1 MYLYIETLKQRLDAI
16 NQLRVD
22 RALAA
27 MGPAFQQVYSL
38 LPTLLHYHHPLMP
51 GYLDGNVP
59 RGICLYTPD
68 ETQRHY
74 LEELELHRGM
84 QTQEPPKGELP
95 ITGVYSMGS
104 TSSVGQSCSSDLD
117 IWVCHQ
123 AWLDSEERQ
132 LLQRKCSLLES
143 WAASL
148 GVEVS
153 FFLIDENRFRH
164 NESGSLGGEDCGS
177 TQHILLLDEFY
188 RTAVRLAG
196 KRILWNMVPC
206 DEEEH
211 YDDYVMGLYAQ
222 GVLTPNEWLDL
233 GGLSSL
239 SAEEYFGASLWQLY
253 KSIDSPYKAVL
264 KTLLLEAYSWEYPN
278 NRLLAKDIKQRL
290 HDGEIVSFGLDPY
303 CMMLER
309 VTTYLQAIE
318 DETRLDLVR
327 RCFYLKVCEKL
338 SRERACVG
346 WRREVVSQ
354 LVNAWG
360 WDEKRLMMLDNRANW
375 KIDEVRKAHNELLDA
390 MMQSYRNLIRFA
402 RRNNLSVS
410 ASPQDIG
417 VLTRK
422 LYAAFEALP
431 GKVTL
436 VNPQISPD
444 LSEPNLTFI
453 HVPPGRANR
462 TGWYLY
468 NRAPDMESIIS
479 HQPLEYNRYLNKLVA
494 WAWFNG
500 LLTSRT
506 RLFIKGNG
514 IVDLAKLQEMVA
526 DVSHHFP
533 LRLPAPTPK
542 ALYSP
547 CEIRHL
553 AIIVNLEYDPTA
565 AFRNQVVHFD
575 FRKLDVFSF
584 GEEQKCLIGS
594 VDLLYRNSWNE
605 VRTLHFNGEQAMIEA
620 LKTILGKM
628 HQDAAPPDSVEVFCY
643 SQHLRGLIR
652 TRVQQMISEC
662 IELRL
667 SSTRQ
672 DTGRFKALRVSG
684 QTWGLFFERLNVS
697 VQKLENAIEFYGAI
711 SHNKLHGLSVQVETN
726 HVKLPAVVDGFAS
739 EGIIQFFFED
749 ADNNDSGFNIYILDE
764 SNRAEVYHH
773 CEGSKEEL
781 VRDVSRFYS
790 SSHDRFTY
798 GSSFINFNLPQ
809 FYQIV
814 EVDGRTQVIPF
825 RTQAIAAAIPTSGT
839 LPPRR
844 CCSSA
849 TRRFGRIRRD
859 APLSGN
865 TSLTELHRLTGLLA
879 RRLLQQIPEGF
890 AAAIADPLV
899 AFEIEVIAAL
909 FGGQPHLVQR
919 LLTVNNDFAAVF
931 KADGQHAAVDFAVDV
946 AIAVPVVQTFFD
958 GHPQAIGQ
966 AMEFTVVH
974 NLILL
979 F

>member
-27 MGPAFQQVYSL
+27 MKPAFQRVYNL
-38 LPTLLHYHHPLMP
+38 LPTLLHHHHPLMP
-51 GYLDGNVP
+51 GYLNGNVP
-59 RGICLYTPD
+59 HGICLYTPD
-68 ETQRHY
+68 ETQQDY
-74 LEELELHRGM
+74 LNDLEDKWGSPFEKM
-84 QTQEPPKGELP
+84 ATGELP
-95 ITGVYSMGS
+95 ITGLYSMGS
-104 TSSVGQSCSSDLD
+104 TSSIGQSCTSDLD

-123 AWLDSEERQ
+123 SWLDNEERNR
-132 LLQRKCSLLES
+132 LQQKCSLLEK
-143 WAASL
+143 WAASM

-196 KRILWNMVPC
+196 KRILWNMVPG
-206 DEEEH
+206 EEEAH
-211 YDDYVMGLYAQ
+211 YDEYVLSLYAQ

-233 GGLSSL
+233 GGLSTL

-278 NRLLAKDIKQRL
+278 TQLLAMGIKHRL
-290 HDGEIVSFGLDPY
+290 HQGEIVCFGLDAY

-309 VTTYLQAIE
+309 VTHYLTEIN
-318 DETRLDLVR
+318 DTTRLDLVR

-338 SRERACVG
+338 SLSNNASIG
-346 WRREVVSQ
+346 WRREILSQ
-354 LVNAWG
+354 LVSEWG
-360 WDEKRLMMLDNRANW
+360 WSEERLEILDNRANW
-375 KIDEVRKAHNELLDA
+375 KIERVREAHNELLDA

-444 LSEPNLTFI
+444 LSENDLTFI
-453 HVPPGRANR
+453 HVPIGRANR

-468 NRAPDMESIIS
+468 NQAPEMSSIVS

-494 WAWFNG
+494 WAYFNG

-506 RLFIKGNG
+506 RLHIKSGNLC
-514 IVDLAKLQEMVA
+514 DTAKLQELVT

-533 LRLPAPTPK
+533 LRLAAPTPK

-553 AIIVNLEYDPTA
+553 AIIVNLENDPTA

-584 GEEQKCLIGS
+584 GQQQQCLVGS
-594 VDLLYRNSWNE
+594 IDLLYRNSWNE
-605 VRTLHFNGEQAMIEA
+605 VRTLHFSGEQSVLEA

-628 HQDAAPPDSVEVFCY
+628 HQDAAPPESVEVFCY

-652 TRVQQMISEC
+652 TRIQQLVSEC

-667 SSTRQ
+667 SSTRLEP
-672 DTGRFKALRVSG
+672 GRFKAVRVAG
-684 QTWGLFFERLNVS
+684 QTWGLFFERLSVS
-697 VQKLENAIEFYGAI
+697 VQKLENAVEFYGAI
-711 SHNKLHGLSVQVETN
+711 SNNKLHGLSIKVETDQV
-726 HVKLPAVVDGFAS
+726 HLPPVVDGFAS

-749 ADNNDSGFNIYILDE
+749 TKDEKGFNIYILDE
-764 SNRAEVYHH
+764 SNRVEVYHH

-814 EVDGRTQVIPF
+814 QIDGRTQVIPF
-825 RTQAIAAAIPTSGT
+825 RSNA
-839 LPPRR
+839 L
-844 CCSSA
+844 SSLCVSVSD
-849 TRRFGRIRRD
+849 GSVSQ
-859 APLSGN
+859 PLKQQFQ
-865 TSLTELHRLTGLLA
+865 LH
-879 RRLLQQIPEGF
+879 
-890 AAAIADPLV
+890 
-899 AFEIEVIAAL
+899 
-909 FGGQPHLVQR
+909 
-919 LLTVNNDFAAVF
+919 
-931 KADGQHAAVDFAVDV
+931 
-946 AIAVPVVQTFFD
+946 
-958 GHPQAIGQ
+958 
-966 AMEFTVVH
+966 
-974 NLILL
+974 
-979 F
+979 

>member
-22 RALAA
+22 RALTA
-27 MGPAFQQVYSL
+27 MEPAFKQVYSL

-51 GYLDGNVP
+51 GYLEGSVP
-59 RGICLYTPD
+59 HGICLYTPD

-74 LEELELHRGM
+74 LDKLALHQDVLM
-84 QTQEPPKGELP
+84 PEPLKGELP
-95 ITGVYSMGS
+95 ITGIYSMGS
-104 TSSVGQSCSSDLD
+104 TSSVGQSQFSDLD

-123 AWLDSEERQ
+123 AWLDTEERQ
-132 LLQRKCSLLES
+132 QLQRKCSLLES

-164 NESGSLGGEDCGS
+164 NESGCLGGEDCGS

-206 DEEEH
+206 EEEDH
-211 YDDYVMGLYAQ
+211 YDDYVMRLYAQ

-278 NRLLAKDIKQRL
+278 NRLLAKEIKQHL
-290 HDGEIVSFGLDPY
+290 HNGEIVAFGLDPY

-309 VTTYLQAIE
+309 VTTYLQAIA
-318 DETRLDLVR
+318 DDTRLDLAR
-327 RCFYLKVCEKL
+327 RCFYLKAREKVSGQHTDDSWRCEVL
-338 SRERACVG
+338 
-346 WRREVVSQ
+346 SQ
-354 LVNAWG
+354 LVKAWG
-360 WDEKRLMMLDNRANW
+360 WDEQRLLMLDDRANW

-390 MMQSYRNLIRFA
+390 MMQSYRHLIRFA
-402 RRNNLSVS
+402 RRNNLSIS

-444 LSEPNLTFI
+444 LSETDLTFI
-453 HVPPGRANR
+453 HVPPGRTNS

-468 NRAPDMESIIS
+468 NRTPDMESIVS

-506 RLFIKGNG
+506 RLYIKGNDN
-514 IVDLAKLQEMVA
+514 VNLAKLQEMVN
-526 DVSHHFP
+526 DVAHHFP
-533 LRLPAPTPK
+533 LRLPSPTPK

-553 AIIVNLEYDPTA
+553 AIMVNLEYDPTA

-584 GEEQKCLIGS
+584 GEAQKCLIGS

-605 VRTLHFNGEQAMIEA
+605 VRTLHFNGEQAILEA

-628 HQDAAPPDSVEVFCY
+628 HQDAPPPDSVDVFCY

-652 TRVQQMISEC
+652 TRVQQIVSEC

-667 SSTRQ
+667 STTRQ
-672 DTGRFKALRVSG
+672 DTGRFKALHVAG

-697 VQKLENAIEFYGAI
+697 VQRLENAIEFYGAI

-726 HVKLPAVVDGFAS
+726 PVKLPLVVDGFAS

-749 ADNNDSGFNIYILDE
+749 TENDNGFNIYILDE

-773 CEGSKEEL
+773 CEGSKEDL

-798 GSSFINFNLPQ
+798 SAGFANFNLPQ

-814 EVDGRTQVIPF
+814 NVNCHPQVIPF
-825 RTQAIAAAIPTSGT
+825 RSQSGSTT
-839 LPPRR
+839 LPTPA
-844 CCSSA
+844 SQN
-849 TRRFGRIRRD
+849 
-859 APLSGN
+859 APG
-865 TSLTELHRLTGLLA
+865 
-879 RRLLQQIPEGF
+879 QQ
-890 AAAIADPLV
+890 
-899 AFEIEVIAAL
+899 
-909 FGGQPHLVQR
+909 QPS
-919 LLTVNNDFAAVF
+919 F
-931 KADGQHAAVDFAVDV
+931 
-946 AIAVPVVQTFFD
+946 
-958 GHPQAIGQ
+958 
-966 AMEFTVVH
+966 
-974 NLILL
+974 
-979 F
+979 

>member
-27 MGPAFQQVYSL
+27 MKPAFQRVYSL
-38 LPTLLHYHHPLMP
+38 LPTLLHHHHPLMP
-51 GYLDGNVP
+51 GYLNGNVP
-59 RGICLYTPD
+59 HGICLYTPD
-68 ETQRHY
+68 ETQQEY
-74 LEELELHRGM
+74 LNDLEDKWGS
-84 QTQEPPKGELP
+84 PFDKPASGELP

-104 TSSVGQSCSSDLD
+104 TSSIGQSCSSDLD

-123 AWLDSEERQ
+123 SWLDNEERTR
-132 LLQRKCSLLES
+132 LQQKCSLLEK
-143 WAASL
+143 WAASM

-196 KRILWNMVPC
+196 KRILWNMVPG
-206 DEEEH
+206 EEEAH
-211 YDDYVMGLYAQ
+211 YDEYVLSLYAQ
-222 GVLTPNEWLDL
+222 GALTPNEWLDL

-264 KTLLLEAYSWEYPN
+264 KTLLLEAYSWEYPSTQ
-278 NRLLAKDIKQRL
+278 LLATDIKHRL
-290 HDGEIVSFGLDPY
+290 HQGEIVSFGLDAY

-309 VTTYLQAIE
+309 VTRYLTDIN
-318 DETRLDLVR
+318 DTTRLDLAR

-338 SRERACVG
+338 SLAKACVG
-346 WRREVVSQ
+346 WRREILSQ
-354 LVNAWG
+354 LVSEWG
-360 WDEKRLMMLDNRANW
+360 WSEERLAMLDNRANW
-375 KIDEVRKAHNELLDA
+375 KIERVREAHNELLDA

-444 LSEPNLTFI
+444 LSENDLTFI
-453 HVPPGRANR
+453 HVPVGRANR

-468 NRAPDMESIIS
+468 NQAPAMDSIVS

-494 WAWFNG
+494 WAYFNG
-500 LLTSRT
+500 LLTPQT
-506 RLFIKGNG
+506 RLHIKSGNLC
-514 IVDLAKLQEMVA
+514 DTAKLQELVA

-553 AIIVNLEYDPTA
+553 AIIVNLENDPTA

-584 GEEQKCLIGS
+584 GQQQQCLVGS
-594 VDLLYRNSWNE
+594 IDLLYRNSWNE
-605 VRTLHFNGEQAMIEA
+605 VRTLHFSGEQSVLEA

-628 HQDAAPPDSVEVFCY
+628 HQDAAPPESVEVFCY

-652 TRVQQMISEC
+652 TRIQQLVSEC

-667 SSTRQ
+667 SSTRLEP
-672 DTGRFKALRVSG
+672 GRFKAVRVAG
-684 QTWGLFFERLNVS
+684 QTWGLFFERLSVS
-697 VQKLENAIEFYGAI
+697 VQKLENAVEFYGAI
-711 SHNKLHGLSVQVETN
+711 SNNKLHGLSIKVETDQV
-726 HVKLPAVVDGFAS
+726 HLPPVVDGFAS

-749 ADNNDSGFNIYILDE
+749 TSDDKGFNIYILDE
-764 SNRAEVYHH
+764 SNRVEVYHH

-814 EVDGRTQVIPF
+814 QLDGRTQVIPF
-825 RTQAIAAAIPTSGT
+825 RSNV
-839 LPPRR
+839 L
-844 CCSSA
+844 SS
-849 TRRFGRIRRD
+849 
-859 APLSGN
+859 LC
-865 TSLTELHRLTGLLA
+865 
-879 RRLLQQIPEGF
+879 
-890 AAAIADPLV
+890 V
-899 AFEIEVIAAL
+899 
-909 FGGQPHLVQR
+909 
-919 LLTVNNDFAAVF
+919 TV
-931 KADGQHAAVDFAVDV
+931 ADGAAQPLKQQF
-946 AIAVPVVQTFFD
+946 QL
-958 GHPQAIGQ
+958 H
-966 AMEFTVVH
+966 
-974 NLILL
+974 
-979 F
+979 

>member
-1 MYLYIETLKQRLDAI
+1 MVTVLVEILKSSVLLYVGFLNIRRYVLYLYIETLKQRLDAI

-74 LEELELHRGM
+74 LDELELHRGLL
-84 QTQEPPKGELP
+84 TQEPPKGELP

-123 AWLDSEERQ
+123 AWLDNEERQ

-196 KRILWNMVPC
+196 KRILWNMVPG
-206 DEEEH
+206 DEEDH

-309 VTTYLQAIE
+309 VTAYLQAIE
-318 DETRLDLVR
+318 DDTRLDLVR

-354 LVNAWG
+354 LVKEWG

-453 HVPPGRANR
+453 HVP
-462 TGWYLY
+462 
-468 NRAPDMESIIS
+468 
-479 HQPLEYNRYLNKLVA
+479 
-494 WAWFNG
+494 
-500 LLTSRT
+500 
-506 RLFIKGNG
+506 
-514 IVDLAKLQEMVA
+514 LA
-526 DVSHHFP
+526 
-533 LRLPAPTPK
+533 APTVPVGI
-542 ALYSP
+542 
-547 CEIRHL
+547 C
-553 AIIVNLEYDPTA
+553 IIA
-565 AFRNQVVHFD
+565 R
-575 FRKLDVFSF
+575 R
-584 GEEQKCLIGS
+584 I
-594 VDLLYRNSWNE
+594 WN
-605 VRTLHFNGEQAMIEA
+605 R
-620 LKTILGKM
+620 
-628 HQDAAPPDSVEVFCY
+628 
-643 SQHLRGLIR
+643 
-652 TRVQQMISEC
+652 
-662 IELRL
+662 
-667 SSTRQ
+667 SS
-672 DTGRFKALRVSG
+672 
-684 QTWGLFFERLNVS
+684 
-697 VQKLENAIEFYGAI
+697 AI
-711 SHNKLHGLSVQVETN
+711 SRWNITVTLISWWPGPGLT
-726 HVKLPAVVDGFAS
+726 A
-739 EGIIQFFFED
+739 
-749 ADNNDSGFNIYILDE
+749 
-764 SNRAEVYHH
+764 
-773 CEGSKEEL
+773 C
-781 VRDVSRFYS
+781 
-790 SSHDRFTY
+790 
-798 GSSFINFNLPQ
+798 
-809 FYQIV
+809 
-814 EVDGRTQVIPF
+814 
-825 RTQAIAAAIPTSGT
+825 
-839 LPPRR
+839 
-844 CCSSA
+844 
-849 TRRFGRIRRD
+849 
-859 APLSGN
+859 
-865 TSLTELHRLTGLLA
+865 
-879 RRLLQQIPEGF
+879 
-890 AAAIADPLV
+890 
-899 AFEIEVIAAL
+899 
-909 FGGQPHLVQR
+909 
-919 LLTVNNDFAAVF
+919 
-931 KADGQHAAVDFAVDV
+931 
-946 AIAVPVVQTFFD
+946 
-958 GHPQAIGQ
+958 
-966 AMEFTVVH
+966 
-974 NLILL
+974 
-979 F
+979 

>member
-1 MYLYIETLKQRLDAI
+1 LYLYIETLKQRLDAI

-27 MGPAFQQVYSL
+27 MGPAFQQVYQL
-38 LPTLLHYHHPLMP
+38 LPIFLHYHHPLMP
-51 GYLDGNVP
+51 GYLDGKMPHGVC
-59 RGICLYTPD
+59 IFTPD
-68 ETQRHY
+68 EFQKSY
-74 LEELELHRGM
+74 LTDLEDKWGSPVAATL
-84 QTQEPPKGELP
+84 KGELP
-95 ITGVYSMGS
+95 ITGVYTMGS
-104 TSSVGQSCSSDLD
+104 TSSIGQSQTSDLD

-123 AWLDSEERQ
+123 SWLDSEERNH
-132 LLQRKCSLLES
+132 LQQKCTLLEA

-196 KRILWNMVPC
+196 KRILWNMVPV
-206 DEEEH
+206 EEEGH
-211 YDDYVMGLYAQ
+211 YDEYVLSLYAQ
-222 GVLTPNEWLDL
+222 GALTPNEWLDL
-233 GGLSSL
+233 GGLGTL

-278 NRLLAKDIKQRL
+278 TQLLAMDIKQHL
-290 HDGEIVSFGLDPY
+290 HKGEIIGFGLDAY

-309 VTTYLQAIE
+309 VTRYLIQAE
-318 DETRLDLVR
+318 DPTRLDLAR

-338 SRERACVG
+338 SRSRASVG
-346 WRREVVSQ
+346 WRREILGQ
-354 LVNAWG
+354 LVSEWG
-360 WDEKRLMMLDNRANW
+360 WDEARLAVLDNRANW
-375 KIDEVRKAHNELLDA
+375 KIERVREAHNELLDA

-444 LSEPNLTFI
+444 LSESDLTFI
-453 HVPPGRANR
+453 HVPIGRANR

-468 NRAPDMESIIS
+468 NQSPSMDSIVS

-494 WAWFNG
+494 WAYFNG
-500 LLTSRT
+500 LLTGST
-506 RLFIKGNG
+506 RLHIKSGNLCD
-514 IVDLAKLQEMVA
+514 IAKLRELVA
-526 DVSHHFP
+526 DVSHSFP

-553 AIIVNLEYDPTA
+553 AIIVNLEQDPTA
-565 AFRNQVVHFD
+565 TFRNQVVHFD

-584 GEEQKCLIGS
+584 GQQQQCLVGS
-594 VDLLYRNSWNE
+594 IDLLYRNSWNE
-605 VRTLHFNGEQAMIEA
+605 VRTLHFSGEQAVLEA

-628 HQDAAPPDSVEVFCY
+628 HQDAAPPESVEVFCY

-652 TRVQQMISEC
+652 TRIQQLVSEC

-667 SSTRQ
+667 SSKRLEP
-672 DTGRFKALRVSG
+672 GRFKAVRVSG
-684 QTWGLFFERLNVS
+684 QTWGLFFERLSVS

-711 SHNKLHGLSVQVETN
+711 SNNKLHGLSVKVETDQV
-726 HVKLPAVVDGFAS
+726 HLPSAVDGYAS

-749 ADNNDSGFNIYILDE
+749 AGNDAAGFTLYILDE
-764 SNRAEVYHH
+764 SNRVEVYQH
-773 CEGSKEEL
+773 CEGSKEDL

-798 GSSFINFNLPQ
+798 GSSFVNFNLPQ
-809 FYQIV
+809 FYQVVSI
-814 EVDGRTQVIPF
+814 DGRTQVIPF
-825 RTQAIAAAIPTSGT
+825 RSKVLSHLCLAMPENTG
-839 LPPRR
+839 
-844 CCSSA
+844 
-849 TRRFGRIRRD
+849 
-859 APLSGN
+859 APA
-865 TSLTELHRLTGLLA
+865 ELA
-879 RRLLQQIPEGF
+879 KQY
-890 AAAIADPLV
+890 
-899 AFEIEVIAAL
+899 
-909 FGGQPHLVQR
+909 
-919 LLTVNNDFAAVF
+919 
-931 KADGQHAAVDFAVDV
+931 
-946 AIAVPVVQTFFD
+946 QT
-958 GHPQAIGQ
+958 H
-966 AMEFTVVH
+966 
-974 NLILL
+974 
-979 F
+979 

>member
-27 MGPAFQQVYSL
+27 MKPAFQRVYSL
-38 LPTLLHYHHPLMP
+38 LPTLLHHHHPLMP
-51 GYLDGNVP
+51 GYLNGNVP
-59 RGICLYTPD
+59 HGICLYTPD
-68 ETQRHY
+68 ETQQDY
-74 LEELELHRGM
+74 LNDLEDKWGS
-84 QTQEPPKGELP
+84 PFDKPASGELP

-104 TSSVGQSCSSDLD
+104 TSSIGQSCSSDLD

-123 AWLDSEERQ
+123 SWLDNEERTR
-132 LLQRKCSLLES
+132 LQQKCSLLEK
-143 WAASL
+143 WAASM

-196 KRILWNMVPC
+196 KRILWNMVPG
-206 DEEEH
+206 EEEAH
-211 YDDYVMGLYAQ
+211 YDEYVLSLYAQ
-222 GVLTPNEWLDL
+222 GALTPNEWLDL

-278 NRLLAKDIKQRL
+278 TQLLATDIKHRL
-290 HDGEIVSFGLDPY
+290 HQGEIVSFGLDAY

-309 VTTYLQAIE
+309 VTRYLTDIN
-318 DETRLDLVR
+318 DTIRLDLAR

-338 SRERACVG
+338 SLAKACVG
-346 WRREVVSQ
+346 WRREILSQ
-354 LVNAWG
+354 LVSEWG
-360 WDEKRLMMLDNRANW
+360 WSEERLAMLDNRANW
-375 KIDEVRKAHNELLDA
+375 KIERVREAHNELLDA

-444 LSEPNLTFI
+444 LSENDLTFI
-453 HVPPGRANR
+453 HVPVGRANR

-468 NRAPDMESIIS
+468 NQAPAMDSIVS

-494 WAWFNG
+494 WAYFNG
-500 LLTSRT
+500 LLTPQT
-506 RLFIKGNG
+506 RLHIKSGNLC
-514 IVDLAKLQEMVA
+514 DTAKLQELVA

-553 AIIVNLEYDPTA
+553 AIIVNLENDPTA

-584 GEEQKCLIGS
+584 GQQQQCLVGS
-594 VDLLYRNSWNE
+594 IDLLYRNSWNE
-605 VRTLHFNGEQAMIEA
+605 VRTLHFSGEQSVLEA

-628 HQDAAPPDSVEVFCY
+628 HQDAAPPESVEVFCY

-652 TRVQQMISEC
+652 TRIQQLVSEC

-667 SSTRQ
+667 SSTRLEP
-672 DTGRFKALRVSG
+672 GRFKAVRVAG
-684 QTWGLFFERLNVS
+684 QTWGLFFERLSVS
-697 VQKLENAIEFYGAI
+697 VQKLENAVEFYGAI
-711 SHNKLHGLSVQVETN
+711 SNNKLHGLSIKVETDQV
-726 HVKLPAVVDGFAS
+726 HLPPVVDGFAS

-749 ADNNDSGFNIYILDE
+749 TSDDKGFNIYILDE
-764 SNRAEVYHH
+764 SNRVEVYHH

-814 EVDGRTQVIPF
+814 QLDGRTQVIPF
-825 RTQAIAAAIPTSGT
+825 RSNV
-839 LPPRR
+839 L
-844 CCSSA
+844 SS
-849 TRRFGRIRRD
+849 
-859 APLSGN
+859 LC
-865 TSLTELHRLTGLLA
+865 
-879 RRLLQQIPEGF
+879 
-890 AAAIADPLV
+890 V
-899 AFEIEVIAAL
+899 
-909 FGGQPHLVQR
+909 
-919 LLTVNNDFAAVF
+919 TV
-931 KADGQHAAVDFAVDV
+931 ADGAAQPLKQQF
-946 AIAVPVVQTFFD
+946 QL
-958 GHPQAIGQ
+958 H
-966 AMEFTVVH
+966 
-974 NLILL
+974 
-979 F
+979 

>member
-27 MGPAFQQVYSL
+27 MKPAFQRVYSL
-38 LPTLLHYHHPLMP
+38 LPTLLHHHHPLMP
-51 GYLDGNVP
+51 GYLNGNVP
-59 RGICLYTPD
+59 HGICIYTPD
-68 ETQRHY
+68 ETQQAY
-74 LEELELHRGM
+74 LNDLEDKWGSPFEKM
-84 QTQEPPKGELP
+84 ATGELP
-95 ITGVYSMGS
+95 ITALYSMGS
-104 TSSVGQSCSSDLD
+104 TSSIGQSCTSDLD

-123 AWLDSEERQ
+123 SWLDNEERSR
-132 LLQRKCSLLES
+132 LQQKCSLLEK
-143 WAASL
+143 WAASM

-196 KRILWNMVPC
+196 KRILWNMVPG
-206 DEEEH
+206 EEEAH
-211 YDDYVMGLYAQ
+211 YDEYVLSLYSQ

-233 GGLSSL
+233 GGLSTL

-264 KTLLLEAYSWEYPN
+264 KTLLLEAYSWEYPKTQ
-278 NRLLAKDIKQRL
+278 LLAMGIKHRL
-290 HDGEIVSFGLDPY
+290 HQGEIVCFGLDAY

-309 VTTYLQAIE
+309 VTHYLTEIN
-318 DETRLDLVR
+318 DTTRLDLVR

-338 SRERACVG
+338 SQSNNSTIG
-346 WRREVVSQ
+346 WRREILSQ
-354 LVNAWG
+354 LVSEWG
-360 WDEKRLMMLDNRANW
+360 WDEERLEILDNRANW
-375 KIDEVRKAHNELLDA
+375 KIERVREAHNELLDA

-444 LSEPNLTFI
+444 LSENDLTFI
-453 HVPPGRANR
+453 HVPIGRANR

-468 NRAPDMESIIS
+468 NQAPEMSSIVS

-494 WAWFNG
+494 WAYFNG

-506 RLFIKGNG
+506 RLHIKSGN
-514 IVDLAKLQEMVA
+514 ICDTAKLQELVT

-533 LRLPAPTPK
+533 LRLAAPTPK

-553 AIIVNLEYDPTA
+553 AIIVNLENDPTA

-584 GEEQKCLIGS
+584 GQQQQCLVGS
-594 VDLLYRNSWNE
+594 IDLLYRNSWNE
-605 VRTLHFNGEQAMIEA
+605 VRTLHFSGEQSVLEA

-628 HQDAAPPDSVEVFCY
+628 HQDAAPPESVEVFCY

-652 TRVQQMISEC
+652 TRIQQLVSEC

-667 SSTRQ
+667 SSTRLEP
-672 DTGRFKALRVSG
+672 GRFKAVRVAG
-684 QTWGLFFERLNVS
+684 QTWGLFFERLSVS
-697 VQKLENAIEFYGAI
+697 VQKLENAVEFYGAI
-711 SHNKLHGLSVQVETN
+711 SNNKLHGLSIKVETDQV
-726 HVKLPAVVDGFAS
+726 HLPPVVDGFAS

-749 ADNNDSGFNIYILDE
+749 TTDDKGFNIYILDE
-764 SNRAEVYHH
+764 SNRVEVYHH

-814 EVDGRTQVIPF
+814 HIDGRTQVIPF
-825 RTQAIAAAIPTSGT
+825 RSNA
-839 LPPRR
+839 
-844 CCSSA
+844 
-849 TRRFGRIRRD
+849 
-859 APLSGN
+859 LSN
-865 TSLTELHRLTGLLA
+865 LC
-879 RRLLQQIPEGF
+879 I
-890 AAAIADPLV
+890 
-899 AFEIEVIAAL
+899 
-909 FGGQPHLVQR
+909 
-919 LLTVNNDFAAVF
+919 TV
-931 KADGQHAAVDFAVDV
+931 ADGNAAQPLKQQF
-946 AIAVPVVQTFFD
+946 QL
-958 GHPQAIGQ
+958 H
-966 AMEFTVVH
+966 
-974 NLILL
+974 
-979 F
+979 

>member
-27 MGPAFQQVYSL
+27 MKPAFQRVYSL
-38 LPTLLHYHHPLMP
+38 LPTLLHHHHPLMP
-51 GYLDGNVP
+51 GYLNGNVP
-59 RGICLYTPD
+59 HGICIYTPD
-68 ETQRHY
+68 ETQQAY
-74 LEELELHRGM
+74 LNDLEDKWGSPFEKM
-84 QTQEPPKGELP
+84 ATGELP
-95 ITGVYSMGS
+95 ITALYSMGS
-104 TSSVGQSCSSDLD
+104 TSSIGQSCTSDLD

-123 AWLDSEERQ
+123 SWLDNEERSR
-132 LLQRKCSLLES
+132 LQQKCSLLEK
-143 WAASL
+143 WAASM

-196 KRILWNMVPC
+196 KRILWNMVPG
-206 DEEEH
+206 EEEAH
-211 YDDYVMGLYAQ
+211 YDEYVLSLYSQ

-233 GGLSSL
+233 GGLSTL

-264 KTLLLEAYSWEYPN
+264 KTLLLEAYSWEYPKTQ
-278 NRLLAKDIKQRL
+278 LLAMGIKHRL
-290 HDGEIVSFGLDPY
+290 HQGEIVCFGLDAY

-309 VTTYLQAIE
+309 VTHYLTEIN
-318 DETRLDLVR
+318 DTTRLDLVR

-338 SRERACVG
+338 SQSNNATIG
-346 WRREVVSQ
+346 WRREILSQ
-354 LVNAWG
+354 LISEWG
-360 WDEKRLMMLDNRANW
+360 WDEERLEILDNRANW
-375 KIDEVRKAHNELLDA
+375 KIERVREAHNELLDA

-444 LSEPNLTFI
+444 LSENDLTFI
-453 HVPPGRANR
+453 HVPIGRANR

-468 NRAPDMESIIS
+468 NQAPEMSSIVS

-494 WAWFNG
+494 WAYFNG

-506 RLFIKGNG
+506 RLHIKSGN
-514 IVDLAKLQEMVA
+514 ICDTAKLQELVT

-533 LRLPAPTPK
+533 LRLAAPTPK

-553 AIIVNLEYDPTA
+553 AIIVNLENDPTA

-584 GEEQKCLIGS
+584 GQQQQCLVGS
-594 VDLLYRNSWNE
+594 IDLLYRNSWNE
-605 VRTLHFNGEQAMIEA
+605 VRTLHFSGEQSVLEA

-628 HQDAAPPDSVEVFCY
+628 HQDAAPPESVEVFCY

-652 TRVQQMISEC
+652 TRIQQLVSEC

-667 SSTRQ
+667 SSTRLEP
-672 DTGRFKALRVSG
+672 GRFKAVRVAG
-684 QTWGLFFERLNVS
+684 QTWGLFFERLSVS
-697 VQKLENAIEFYGAI
+697 VQKLENAVEFYGAI
-711 SHNKLHGLSVQVETN
+711 SNNKLHGLSIKVETDQV
-726 HVKLPAVVDGFAS
+726 HLPPVVDGFAS

-749 ADNNDSGFNIYILDE
+749 TTDDKGFNIYILDE
-764 SNRAEVYHH
+764 SNRVEVYHH

-814 EVDGRTQVIPF
+814 HLDGRTQVIPF
-825 RTQAIAAAIPTSGT
+825 RSNA
-839 LPPRR
+839 
-844 CCSSA
+844 
-849 TRRFGRIRRD
+849 
-859 APLSGN
+859 LSN
-865 TSLTELHRLTGLLA
+865 LC
-879 RRLLQQIPEGF
+879 I
-890 AAAIADPLV
+890 
-899 AFEIEVIAAL
+899 
-909 FGGQPHLVQR
+909 
-919 LLTVNNDFAAVF
+919 TV
-931 KADGQHAAVDFAVDV
+931 ADGNAAQPLKQQF
-946 AIAVPVVQTFFD
+946 QL
-958 GHPQAIGQ
+958 H
-966 AMEFTVVH
+966 
-974 NLILL
+974 
-979 F
+979 

>member
-27 MGPAFQQVYSL
+27 MKPAFQRVYSL
-38 LPTLLHYHHPLMP
+38 LPTLLHHHHPLMP
-51 GYLDGNVP
+51 GYLNGNVP
-59 RGICLYTPD
+59 HGICLYTPD
-68 ETQRHY
+68 ETQQEY
-74 LEELELHRGM
+74 LNDLEDKWGS
-84 QTQEPPKGELP
+84 PFDKPASGELP

-104 TSSVGQSCSSDLD
+104 TSSIGQSCSSDLD

-123 AWLDSEERQ
+123 SWLDNEERTR
-132 LLQRKCSLLES
+132 LQQKCSLLEK
-143 WAASL
+143 WAASM

-196 KRILWNMVPC
+196 KRILWNMVPG
-206 DEEEH
+206 EEEAH
-211 YDDYVMGLYAQ
+211 YDEYVLSLYAQ
-222 GVLTPNEWLDL
+222 GALTPNEWLDL

-278 NRLLAKDIKQRL
+278 TQLLATDIKHRL
-290 HDGEIVSFGLDPY
+290 HQGEIVSFGLDAY

-309 VTTYLQAIE
+309 VTRYLTDIN
-318 DETRLDLVR
+318 DTTRLDLAR

-338 SRERACVG
+338 SLAKACVG
-346 WRREVVSQ
+346 WRREILSQ
-354 LVNAWG
+354 LVSEWG
-360 WDEKRLMMLDNRANW
+360 WSEERLAMLDNRANW
-375 KIDEVRKAHNELLDA
+375 KIERVREAHNELLDA

-444 LSEPNLTFI
+444 LSENDLTFI
-453 HVPPGRANR
+453 HVPVGRANR

-468 NRAPDMESIIS
+468 NQAPAMDSIVS

-494 WAWFNG
+494 WAYFNG
-500 LLTSRT
+500 LLTPQT
-506 RLFIKGNG
+506 RLHIKSGNLC
-514 IVDLAKLQEMVA
+514 DTAKLQELVA

-533 LRLPAPTPK
+533 MRLPAPTPK

-553 AIIVNLEYDPTA
+553 AIIVNLENDPTA

-584 GEEQKCLIGS
+584 GQQQQCLVGS
-594 VDLLYRNSWNE
+594 IDLLYRNSWNE
-605 VRTLHFNGEQAMIEA
+605 VRTLHFSGEQSVLEA

-628 HQDAAPPDSVEVFCY
+628 HQDAAPPESVEVFCY

-652 TRVQQMISEC
+652 TRIQQLVSEC

-667 SSTRQ
+667 SSTRLEP
-672 DTGRFKALRVSG
+672 GRFKAVRVAG
-684 QTWGLFFERLNVS
+684 QTWGLFFERLSVS
-697 VQKLENAIEFYGAI
+697 VQKLENAVEFYGAI
-711 SHNKLHGLSVQVETN
+711 SNNKLHGLSIKVETDQV
-726 HVKLPAVVDGFAS
+726 HLPPVVDGFAS

-749 ADNNDSGFNIYILDE
+749 TSDDKGFNIYILDE
-764 SNRAEVYHH
+764 SNRVEVYHH

-814 EVDGRTQVIPF
+814 QLDGRTQVIPF
-825 RTQAIAAAIPTSGT
+825 RSNV
-839 LPPRR
+839 L
-844 CCSSA
+844 SS
-849 TRRFGRIRRD
+849 
-859 APLSGN
+859 LC
-865 TSLTELHRLTGLLA
+865 
-879 RRLLQQIPEGF
+879 
-890 AAAIADPLV
+890 V
-899 AFEIEVIAAL
+899 
-909 FGGQPHLVQR
+909 
-919 LLTVNNDFAAVF
+919 TV
-931 KADGQHAAVDFAVDV
+931 ADGAAQPLKQQF
-946 AIAVPVVQTFFD
+946 QL
-958 GHPQAIGQ
+958 H
-966 AMEFTVVH
+966 
-974 NLILL
+974 
-979 F
+979 

>member
-1 MYLYIETLKQRLDAI
+1 LYLYIETLKQRLDAI

-27 MGPAFQQVYSL
+27 MKPAFQRVYGL
-38 LPTLLHYHHPLMP
+38 LPTLLHHHHPLMP
-51 GYLDGNVP
+51 GYLNGNVP
-59 RGICLYTPD
+59 HGICLYTPD
-68 ETQRHY
+68 ESQQHY
-74 LEELELHRGM
+74 LNDLEDKWGS
-84 QTQEPPKGELP
+84 PFAKPVSGELP

-104 TSSVGQSCSSDLD
+104 TSSIGQSCSSDLD

-123 AWLDSEERQ
+123 SWLDNEERNR
-132 LLQRKCSLLES
+132 LQQKCSLLEK
-143 WAASL
+143 WAASM

-164 NESGSLGGEDCGS
+164 NESGNLGGEDCGS

-206 DEEEH
+206 EEEAH
-211 YDDYVMGLYAQ
+211 YDEYVLSLYAQ
-222 GVLTPNEWLDL
+222 GALTPNEWLDL
-233 GGLSSL
+233 GGLSTL

-278 NRLLAKDIKQRL
+278 TQLLATHIKQRL
-290 HDGEIVSFGLDPY
+290 HQGEIVCFGLDSY

-309 VTTYLQAIE
+309 VTHYLTQIN
-318 DETRLDLVR
+318 DTTRLDLVR

-338 SRERACVG
+338 SQAKTSVG
-346 WRREVVSQ
+346 WRREILGQ
-354 LVNAWG
+354 LVSEWG
-360 WDEKRLMMLDNRANW
+360 WDDARLEMLDNRANW
-375 KIDEVRKAHNELLDA
+375 KIERVREAHNELLDA

-444 LSEPNLTFI
+444 LSESDLTFI
-453 HVPPGRANR
+453 HVPIGRANR

-468 NRAPDMESIIS
+468 NQAPAMDSIVS

-494 WAWFNG
+494 WAYFNG

-506 RLFIKGNG
+506 RLHIKSGNLC
-514 IVDLAKLQEMVA
+514 DTAKLQELVA
-526 DVSHHFP
+526 DVSHSFP

-553 AIIVNLEYDPTA
+553 AIIVNLENDPTA

-584 GEEQKCLIGS
+584 GQQQQCLVGS
-594 VDLLYRNSWNE
+594 IDLLYRNSWNE
-605 VRTLHFNGEQAMIEA
+605 VRTLHFSGEQSVLEA

-628 HQDAAPPDSVEVFCY
+628 HQDAAPPESVEVFCY

-652 TRVQQMISEC
+652 TRIQQLVTEC

-667 SSTRQ
+667 SSTRLEP
-672 DTGRFKALRVSG
+672 GRFKAVRVAG
-684 QTWGLFFERLNVS
+684 QTWGLFFERLSVS
-697 VQKLENAIEFYGAI
+697 VQKLENAVEFYGAI
-711 SHNKLHGLSVQVETN
+711 SNNKLHGLSIKVETDQV
-726 HVKLPAVVDGFAS
+726 HLPPVVDGFAS

-749 ADNNDSGFNIYILDE
+749 TTDDKGFNIYILDE
-764 SNRAEVYHH
+764 SNRVEVYHH

-814 EVDGRTQVIPF
+814 QIDDRTQVIPF
-825 RTQAIAAAIPTSGT
+825 RSST
-839 LPPRR
+839 L
-844 CCSSA
+844 SSLCI
-849 TRRFGRIRRD
+849 TVPDGS
-859 APLSGN
+859 APQPLKQQYQ
-865 TSLTELHRLTGLLA
+865 LH
-879 RRLLQQIPEGF
+879 
-890 AAAIADPLV
+890 
-899 AFEIEVIAAL
+899 
-909 FGGQPHLVQR
+909 
-919 LLTVNNDFAAVF
+919 
-931 KADGQHAAVDFAVDV
+931 
-946 AIAVPVVQTFFD
+946 
-958 GHPQAIGQ
+958 
-966 AMEFTVVH
+966 
-974 NLILL
+974 
-979 F
+979 

>member
-16 NQLRVD
+16 NQLRID

-27 MGPAFQQVYSL
+27 MKPAFQRVYSL
-38 LPTLLHYHHPLMP
+38 LPTLLHHHHPLMP
-51 GYLDGNVP
+51 GYLNGNVP
-59 RGICLYTPD
+59 HGVCLYTPD
-68 ETQRHY
+68 ETQQDY
-74 LEELELHRGM
+74 LNDLEDKWGSPFDKM
-84 QTQEPPKGELP
+84 ASGELP

-104 TSSVGQSCSSDLD
+104 TSSIGQSCSSDLD

-123 AWLDSEERQ
+123 SWLDNEERNR
-132 LLQRKCSLLES
+132 LQQKCSLLEKWS
-143 WAASL
+143 ASM

-196 KRILWNMVPC
+196 KRILWNMVPG
-206 DEEEH
+206 EEEAH
-211 YDDYVMGLYAQ
+211 YDEYVLSLYSQ
-222 GVLTPNEWLDL
+222 GALTPNEWLDL
-233 GGLSSL
+233 GGLSTL

-278 NRLLAKDIKQRL
+278 TQLLAMDIKQRL
-290 HDGEIVSFGLDPY
+290 HQGEIVCFGLDAY

-309 VTTYLQAIE
+309 VTHYLNQIN
-318 DETRLDLVR
+318 DTTRLDLVR

-338 SRERACVG
+338 SRANACVG
-346 WRREVVSQ
+346 WRREILSQ
-354 LVNAWG
+354 LVSEWG
-360 WDEKRLMMLDNRANW
+360 WDEERLAILDNRANW
-375 KIDEVRKAHNELLDA
+375 KIERVREAHNELLDA

-444 LSEPNLTFI
+444 LSEDDLTFI
-453 HVPPGRANR
+453 HVPIGRANR

-468 NRAPDMESIIS
+468 NQAPAMDSIVS

-494 WAWFNG
+494 WAYFNG
-500 LLTSRT
+500 LLTPKT
-506 RLFIKGNG
+506 RLHIKSGNLC
-514 IVDLAKLQEMVA
+514 DTAKLQELVA

-533 LRLPAPTPK
+533 LRLAAPTPK

-553 AIIVNLEYDPTA
+553 AIIVNLENDPTA

-584 GEEQKCLIGS
+584 GQQQQCLVGS
-594 VDLLYRNSWNE
+594 IDLLYRNSWNE
-605 VRTLHFNGEQAMIEA
+605 VRTLHFSGEQSVLEA

-628 HQDAAPPDSVEVFCY
+628 HQDAAPPESVEVFCY

-652 TRVQQMISEC
+652 TRIQQLVSEC

-667 SSTRQ
+667 SSTRLEP
-672 DTGRFKALRVSG
+672 GRFKAVRVAG
-684 QTWGLFFERLNVS
+684 QTWGLFFERLSVS
-697 VQKLENAIEFYGAI
+697 VQKLENAVEFYGAI
-711 SHNKLHGLSVQVETN
+711 SNNKLHGLSIKVETDQV
-726 HVKLPAVVDGFAS
+726 HLPPVVDGFAS

-749 ADNNDSGFNIYILDE
+749 TTDDKGFNIYILDE
-764 SNRAEVYHH
+764 SNRVEVYHH

-814 EVDGRTQVIPF
+814 HLDGRTQVIPF
-825 RTQAIAAAIPTSGT
+825 RSNV
-839 LPPRR
+839 L
-844 CCSSA
+844 SSLCV
-849 TRRFGRIRRD
+849 
-859 APLSGN
+859 PLSD
-865 TSLTELHRLTGLLA
+865 SAVQPLKQQFQLH
-879 RRLLQQIPEGF
+879 
-890 AAAIADPLV
+890 
-899 AFEIEVIAAL
+899 
-909 FGGQPHLVQR
+909 
-919 LLTVNNDFAAVF
+919 
-931 KADGQHAAVDFAVDV
+931 
-946 AIAVPVVQTFFD
+946 
-958 GHPQAIGQ
+958 
-966 AMEFTVVH
+966 
-974 NLILL
+974 
-979 F
+979 

>member
-27 MGPAFQQVYSL
+27 MKPAFQRVYGL
-38 LPTLLHYHHPLMP
+38 LPTLLHHHHPLMP
-51 GYLDGNVP
+51 GYLNGNVP
-59 RGICLYTPD
+59 HGICLYTPD
-68 ETQRHY
+68 ESQQHY
-74 LEELELHRGM
+74 LNDLEDKWGS
-84 QTQEPPKGELP
+84 PFAKPVSGELP

-104 TSSVGQSCSSDLD
+104 TSSIGQSCSSDLD

-123 AWLDSEERQ
+123 SWLDNEERNR
-132 LLQRKCSLLES
+132 LQQKCSLLEK
-143 WAASL
+143 WAASM

-164 NESGSLGGEDCGS
+164 NESGNLGGEDCGS

-206 DEEEH
+206 EEEAH
-211 YDDYVMGLYAQ
+211 YDEYVLSLYAQ
-222 GVLTPNEWLDL
+222 GALTPNEWLDL
-233 GGLSSL
+233 GGLSTL

-278 NRLLAKDIKQRL
+278 TQLLATHIKQRL
-290 HDGEIVSFGLDPY
+290 HQGEIVCFGLDSY

-309 VTTYLQAIE
+309 VTHYLTQIN
-318 DETRLDLVR
+318 DTTRLDLVR

-338 SRERACVG
+338 SQAKTSVG
-346 WRREVVSQ
+346 WRREILGQ
-354 LVNAWG
+354 LVSEWG
-360 WDEKRLMMLDNRANW
+360 WDDARLEMLDNRANW
-375 KIDEVRKAHNELLDA
+375 KIERVREAHNELLDA

-444 LSEPNLTFI
+444 LSESDLTFI
-453 HVPPGRANR
+453 HVPIGRANR

-468 NRAPDMESIIS
+468 NQAPAMDSIVS

-494 WAWFNG
+494 WAYFNG

-506 RLFIKGNG
+506 RLHIKSGNLC
-514 IVDLAKLQEMVA
+514 DTAKLQELVA
-526 DVSHHFP
+526 DVSHSFP

-553 AIIVNLEYDPTA
+553 AIIVNLENDPTA

-584 GEEQKCLIGS
+584 GQQQQCLVGS
-594 VDLLYRNSWNE
+594 IDLLYRNSWNE
-605 VRTLHFNGEQAMIEA
+605 VRTLHFSGEQSVLEA

-628 HQDAAPPDSVEVFCY
+628 HQDAAPPESVEVFCY

-652 TRVQQMISEC
+652 TRIQQLVTEC

-667 SSTRQ
+667 SSTRLEP
-672 DTGRFKALRVSG
+672 GRFKAVRVAG
-684 QTWGLFFERLNVS
+684 QTWGLFFERLSVS
-697 VQKLENAIEFYGAI
+697 VQKLENAVEFYGAI
-711 SHNKLHGLSVQVETN
+711 SNNKLHGLSIKVETDQV
-726 HVKLPAVVDGFAS
+726 HLPPVVDGFAS

-749 ADNNDSGFNIYILDE
+749 TIDDKGFNIYILDE
-764 SNRAEVYHH
+764 SNRVEVYHH

-814 EVDGRTQVIPF
+814 QIDDRTQVIPF
-825 RTQAIAAAIPTSGT
+825 RSST
-839 LPPRR
+839 L
-844 CCSSA
+844 SSLCI
-849 TRRFGRIRRD
+849 TVPDGS
-859 APLSGN
+859 APQPLKQQYQ
-865 TSLTELHRLTGLLA
+865 LH
-879 RRLLQQIPEGF
+879 
-890 AAAIADPLV
+890 
-899 AFEIEVIAAL
+899 
-909 FGGQPHLVQR
+909 
-919 LLTVNNDFAAVF
+919 
-931 KADGQHAAVDFAVDV
+931 
-946 AIAVPVVQTFFD
+946 
-958 GHPQAIGQ
+958 
-966 AMEFTVVH
+966 
-974 NLILL
+974 
-979 F
+979 

>member
-27 MGPAFQQVYSL
+27 MKPAFQRVYSL
-38 LPTLLHYHHPLMP
+38 LPTLLHHHHPLMP
-51 GYLDGNVP
+51 GYLNGNVP
-59 RGICLYTPD
+59 HGICLYTPD
-68 ETQRHY
+68 ETQQDY
-74 LEELELHRGM
+74 LNDLEDKWGS
-84 QTQEPPKGELP
+84 PFDKPASGELP

-104 TSSVGQSCSSDLD
+104 TSSIGQSCSSDLD

-123 AWLDSEERQ
+123 SWLDNEERTR
-132 LLQRKCSLLES
+132 LQQKCSLLEK
-143 WAASL
+143 WAASM

-196 KRILWNMVPC
+196 KRILWNMVPG
-206 DEEEH
+206 EEEAH
-211 YDDYVMGLYAQ
+211 YDEYVLSLYVQ
-222 GVLTPNEWLDL
+222 GALTPNEWLDL

-278 NRLLAKDIKQRL
+278 TQLLATDIKHRL
-290 HDGEIVSFGLDPY
+290 HQGEIVSFGLDAY

-309 VTTYLQAIE
+309 VTRYLTDIN
-318 DETRLDLVR
+318 DTTRLDLAR

-338 SRERACVG
+338 SLAKACVG
-346 WRREVVSQ
+346 WRREILSQ
-354 LVNAWG
+354 LVSEWG
-360 WDEKRLMMLDNRANW
+360 WSEERLAMLDNRANW
-375 KIDEVRKAHNELLDA
+375 KIERVREAHNELLDA

-444 LSEPNLTFI
+444 LSESDLTFI
-453 HVPPGRANR
+453 HVPVGRANR

-468 NRAPDMESIIS
+468 NQAPAMDSIVS

-494 WAWFNG
+494 WAYFNG
-500 LLTSRT
+500 LLTPQT
-506 RLFIKGNG
+506 RLHIKSGNLC
-514 IVDLAKLQEMVA
+514 DTAKLQELVA

-553 AIIVNLEYDPTA
+553 AIIVNLENDPTA

-584 GEEQKCLIGS
+584 GQQQQCLVGS
-594 VDLLYRNSWNE
+594 IDLLYRNSWNE
-605 VRTLHFNGEQAMIEA
+605 VRTLHFSGEQSVLEA

-628 HQDAAPPDSVEVFCY
+628 HQDAAPPESVEVFCY

-652 TRVQQMISEC
+652 TRIQQLVSEC

-667 SSTRQ
+667 SSTRLEP
-672 DTGRFKALRVSG
+672 GRFKAVRVAG
-684 QTWGLFFERLNVS
+684 QTWGLFFERLSVS
-697 VQKLENAIEFYGAI
+697 VQKLENAVEFYGAI
-711 SHNKLHGLSVQVETN
+711 SNNKLHGLSIKVETDQV
-726 HVKLPAVVDGFAS
+726 HLPPVVDGFAS

-749 ADNNDSGFNIYILDE
+749 TSDDKGFNIYILDE
-764 SNRAEVYHH
+764 SNRVEVYHH

-814 EVDGRTQVIPF
+814 QLDGRTQVIPF
-825 RTQAIAAAIPTSGT
+825 RSNV
-839 LPPRR
+839 L
-844 CCSSA
+844 SS
-849 TRRFGRIRRD
+849 
-859 APLSGN
+859 LC
-865 TSLTELHRLTGLLA
+865 
-879 RRLLQQIPEGF
+879 
-890 AAAIADPLV
+890 V
-899 AFEIEVIAAL
+899 
-909 FGGQPHLVQR
+909 
-919 LLTVNNDFAAVF
+919 TV
-931 KADGQHAAVDFAVDV
+931 ADGAAQPLKQQF
-946 AIAVPVVQTFFD
+946 QL
-958 GHPQAIGQ
+958 H
-966 AMEFTVVH
+966 
-974 NLILL
+974 
-979 F
+979 

>member
-27 MGPAFQQVYSL
+27 MGPAFQQVYGL
-38 LPTLLHYHHPLMP
+38 LPTLLHHHHPLMP
-51 GYLDGNVP
+51 GYLEGNVP
-59 RGICLYTPD
+59 YGISFYTSD
-68 ETQRHY
+68 ENQLHY
-74 LEELELHRGM
+74 LQDIERKSHQLVAV
-84 QTQEPPKGELP
+84 PPKGEMP
-95 ITGVYSMGS
+95 ITGLYSMGS
-104 TSSVGQSCSSDLD
+104 TSSVGQNSTSDLD

-123 AWLDSEERQ
+123 SWLDGEERLALQKKCQ
-132 LLQRKCSLLES
+132 LLQKWC
-143 WAASL
+143 AAM

-188 RTAVRLAG
+188 RTAVRMAG
-196 KRILWNMVPC
+196 KRILWNMVPGE
-206 DEEEH
+206 EEEH
-211 YDDYVMGLYAQ
+211 YDDYVMSLYAQ

-233 GGLSSL
+233 GGLSTL

-264 KTLLLEAYSWEYPN
+264 KTLLLEAYSWEYPQT
-278 NRLLAKDIKQRL
+278 RLLAMDIKQRL

-309 VTTYLQAIE
+309 VTHYLISIDDHA
-318 DETRLDLVR
+318 RLDLVR

-338 SRERACVG
+338 SQDGNAQRAG
-346 WRREVVSQ
+346 WRREILAQ
-354 LVNAWG
+354 LVSEWG
-360 WDEKRLMMLDNRANW
+360 WDETRLTVLDSRADW
-375 KIDEVRKAHNELLDA
+375 KIERVREAHNELLDA

-444 LSEPNLTFI
+444 LSETHLTFI
-453 HVPPGRANR
+453 HVPAGRANR
-462 TGWYLY
+462 SGWYLY
-468 NRAPDMESIIS
+468 NQAPDMDSIIS

-500 LLTSRT
+500 LLTERT
-506 RLFIKGNG
+506 RLHIKGNETC
-514 IVDLAKLQEMVA
+514 DLARLQELVA

-533 LRLPAPTPK
+533 LRLPSPTAK

-553 AIIVNLEYDPTA
+553 ALIVNLEYDPTA

-584 GEEQKCLIGS
+584 GQQQQCLIGS
-594 VDLLYRNSWNE
+594 IDLLYRNSWNE
-605 VRTLHFNGEQAMIEA
+605 VRTLHFSGEQAVLEA

-628 HQDAAPPDSVEVFCY
+628 HQDASPPDAVEVFCY

-652 TRVQQMISEC
+652 TRVQQLVSEC

-672 DTGRFKALRVSG
+672 DPGRFKALRVAG
-684 QTWGLFFERLNVS
+684 QTWGLFFERLGVS
-697 VQKLENAIEFYGAI
+697 VQKLENAVEFYGAI
-711 SHNKLHGLSVQVETN
+711 SNNKLHGLSIKVETEQ
-726 HVKLPAVVDGFAS
+726 VQLPPVVNGYAS

-749 ADNNDSGFNIYILDE
+749 TNNDSGFNIYILDE
-764 SNRAEVYHH
+764 ANRIEVYHH

-798 GSSFINFNLPQ
+798 GSSFVNFNLPQ
-809 FYQIV
+809 FYQLV
-814 EVDGRTQVIPF
+814 SLDNRTQVIPF
-825 RTQAIAAAIPTSGT
+825 RSQTLTQLCAN
-839 LPPRR
+839 PPE
-844 CCSSA
+844 S
-849 TRRFGRIRRD
+849 TDYPQRF
-859 APLSGN
+859 
-865 TSLTELHRLTGLLA
+865 
-879 RRLLQQIPEGF
+879 Q
-890 AAAIADPLV
+890 V
-899 AFEIEVIAAL
+899 Y
-909 FGGQPHLVQR
+909 
-919 LLTVNNDFAAVF
+919 
-931 KADGQHAAVDFAVDV
+931 
-946 AIAVPVVQTFFD
+946 
-958 GHPQAIGQ
+958 
-966 AMEFTVVH
+966 
-974 NLILL
+974 
-979 F
+979 

>member
-27 MGPAFQQVYSL
+27 MKPAFQRVYSL
-38 LPTLLHYHHPLMP
+38 LPTLLHHHHPLMP
-51 GYLDGNVP
+51 GYLNGNVP
-59 RGICLYTPD
+59 HGICLYTPD
-68 ETQRHY
+68 ETQQDY
-74 LEELELHRGM
+74 LNDLEDKWGS
-84 QTQEPPKGELP
+84 PFDKPASGELP

-104 TSSVGQSCSSDLD
+104 TSSIGQSCSSDLD

-123 AWLDSEERQ
+123 SWLDNEERSR
-132 LLQRKCSLLES
+132 LQQKCSLLEK
-143 WAASL
+143 WAASM

-196 KRILWNMVPC
+196 KRILWNMVPG
-206 DEEEH
+206 EEEAH
-211 YDDYVMGLYAQ
+211 YDEYVLSLYAQ
-222 GVLTPNEWLDL
+222 GALTPNEWLDL

-278 NRLLAKDIKQRL
+278 TQLLATDIKHRL
-290 HDGEIVSFGLDPY
+290 HQGEIVSFGLDAY

-309 VTTYLQAIE
+309 VTRYLTDIN
-318 DETRLDLVR
+318 DTTRLDLAR

-338 SRERACVG
+338 SLAKACVG
-346 WRREVVSQ
+346 WRREILSQ
-354 LVNAWG
+354 LVSEWG
-360 WDEKRLMMLDNRANW
+360 WSEERLAMLDNRANW
-375 KIDEVRKAHNELLDA
+375 KIERVREAHNELLDA

-444 LSEPNLTFI
+444 LSENDLTFI
-453 HVPPGRANR
+453 HVPVGRANR

-468 NRAPDMESIIS
+468 NQAPAMDSIVS

-494 WAWFNG
+494 WAYFNG
-500 LLTSRT
+500 LLTPQT
-506 RLFIKGNG
+506 RLHIKSGNLC
-514 IVDLAKLQEMVA
+514 DTAKLQELVA

-533 LRLPAPTPK
+533 LRLPAPK

-553 AIIVNLEYDPTA
+553 AIIVNLENDPTA

-584 GEEQKCLIGS
+584 GQQQQCLVGS
-594 VDLLYRNSWNE
+594 IDLLYRNSWNE
-605 VRTLHFNGEQAMIEA
+605 VRTLHFSGEQSVLEA

-628 HQDAAPPDSVEVFCY
+628 HQDAAPPESVEVFCY

-652 TRVQQMISEC
+652 TRIQQLVSEC

-667 SSTRQ
+667 SSTRLEP
-672 DTGRFKALRVSG
+672 GRFKAVRVAG
-684 QTWGLFFERLNVS
+684 QTWGLFFERLSVS
-697 VQKLENAIEFYGAI
+697 VQKLENAVEFYGAI
-711 SHNKLHGLSVQVETN
+711 SNNKLHGLSIKVETDQV
-726 HVKLPAVVDGFAS
+726 HLPPVVDGFAS

-749 ADNNDSGFNIYILDE
+749 TSDDKGFNIYILDE
-764 SNRAEVYHH
+764 SNRVEVYHH

-814 EVDGRTQVIPF
+814 QLDGRTQVIPF
-825 RTQAIAAAIPTSGT
+825 RSNV
-839 LPPRR
+839 L
-844 CCSSA
+844 SS
-849 TRRFGRIRRD
+849 
-859 APLSGN
+859 LC
-865 TSLTELHRLTGLLA
+865 
-879 RRLLQQIPEGF
+879 
-890 AAAIADPLV
+890 V
-899 AFEIEVIAAL
+899 
-909 FGGQPHLVQR
+909 
-919 LLTVNNDFAAVF
+919 TV
-931 KADGQHAAVDFAVDV
+931 ADGAAQPLKQQF
-946 AIAVPVVQTFFD
+946 QL
-958 GHPQAIGQ
+958 H
-966 AMEFTVVH
+966 
-974 NLILL
+974 
-979 F
+979 

>member
-27 MGPAFQQVYSL
+27 MGPAFQQVYGL

-51 GYLDGNVP
+51 GYLEGNVP
-59 RGICLYTPD
+59 YGVSFYTSD
-68 ETQRHY
+68 ENQLRY
-74 LEELELHRGM
+74 LQDIEHKSRQPVAL
-84 QTQEPPKGELP
+84 PPKGEMP
-95 ITGVYSMGS
+95 ITGLYSMGS
-104 TSSVGQSCSSDLD
+104 TSSVGQNSTSDLD

-123 AWLDSEERQ
+123 SWLDGEERLALQKKCQ
-132 LLQRKCSLLES
+132 LLQKWC
-143 WAASL
+143 AAM

-188 RTAVRLAG
+188 RTAVRMAG
-196 KRILWNMVPC
+196 KRILWNMVPGE
-206 DEEEH
+206 EEEH
-211 YDDYVMGLYAQ
+211 YDDYVMSLYAQ

-233 GGLSSL
+233 GGLSTL

-264 KTLLLEAYSWEYPN
+264 KTLLLEAYSWEYPQT
-278 NRLLAKDIKQRL
+278 RLLAMDIKQRL

-309 VTTYLQAIE
+309 VTHYLTSIDDHA
-318 DETRLDLVR
+318 RLDLVR

-338 SRERACVG
+338 SQDGNAQRSG
-346 WRREVVSQ
+346 WRREILAQ
-354 LVNAWG
+354 LVSEWG
-360 WDEKRLMMLDNRANW
+360 WDEARLAVLDSRAEW
-375 KIDEVRKAHNELLDA
+375 KIERVREAHNELLDA

-444 LSEPNLTFI
+444 LSETHLTFI
-453 HVPPGRANR
+453 HVPAGRANR
-462 TGWYLY
+462 SGWYLY
-468 NRAPDMESIIS
+468 NQAPDMNSIIS

-500 LLTSRT
+500 LLTERT
-506 RLFIKGNG
+506 RLHIKGNE
-514 IVDLAKLQEMVA
+514 ICDLARLQELVA

-533 LRLPAPTPK
+533 LRLPAPTAK

-553 AIIVNLEYDPTA
+553 ALIVNLEYDPTA

-584 GEEQKCLIGS
+584 GQQQQCLIGS
-594 VDLLYRNSWNE
+594 IDLLYRNSWNE
-605 VRTLHFNGEQAMIEA
+605 VRTLHFSGEQAMLEA

-628 HQDAAPPDSVEVFCY
+628 HQDAAPPDAVEVFCY

-652 TRVQQMISEC
+652 TRVQQLVSEC

-672 DTGRFKALRVSG
+672 DPGRFKALRVAG
-684 QTWGLFFERLNVS
+684 QTWGLFFERLGVS
-697 VQKLENAIEFYGAI
+697 VQKLENAVEFYGAI
-711 SHNKLHGLSVQVETN
+711 SNNKLHGLSIKVETEQ
-726 HVKLPAVVDGFAS
+726 VQLPPVVNGYAS

-749 ADNNDSGFNIYILDE
+749 TNNDSGFNIYILDE
-764 SNRAEVYHH
+764 ANRIEVYHH

-798 GSSFINFNLPQ
+798 GSSFVNFNLPQ

-814 EVDGRTQVIPF
+814 NVDNRTQVIPF
-825 RTQAIAAAIPTSGT
+825 RSQTLTQLCAT
-839 LPPRR
+839 LPDNSGDYPQ
-844 CCSSA
+844 
-849 TRRFGRIRRD
+849 RF
-859 APLSGN
+859 
-865 TSLTELHRLTGLLA
+865 
-879 RRLLQQIPEGF
+879 
-890 AAAIADPLV
+890 
-899 AFEIEVIAAL
+899 
-909 FGGQPHLVQR
+909 
-919 LLTVNNDFAAVF
+919 
-931 KADGQHAAVDFAVDV
+931 
-946 AIAVPVVQTFFD
+946 
-958 GHPQAIGQ
+958 QAY
-966 AMEFTVVH
+966 
-974 NLILL
+974 
-979 F
+979 

>member
-1 MYLYIETLKQRLDAI
+1 MEYGFFLNTGIIRRDVLYLYIETLKQRLDAI

-27 MGPAFQQVYSL
+27 MKPAFQRVYSL
-38 LPTLLHYHHPLMP
+38 LPTLLHHHHPLMP
-51 GYLDGNVP
+51 GYLNGNVP
-59 RGICLYTPD
+59 HGICLYTPD
-68 ETQRHY
+68 ETQQDY
-74 LEELELHRGM
+74 LNDLEDKWGS
-84 QTQEPPKGELP
+84 PFDKPASGELP

-104 TSSVGQSCSSDLD
+104 TSSIGQSCSSDLD

-123 AWLDSEERQ
+123 SWLDNEERSR
-132 LLQRKCSLLES
+132 LQQKCSLLEK
-143 WAASL
+143 WAASM

-196 KRILWNMVPC
+196 KRILWNMVPG
-206 DEEEH
+206 EEEAH
-211 YDDYVMGLYAQ
+211 YDEYVLSLYAQ
-222 GVLTPNEWLDL
+222 GALTPNEWLDL

-278 NRLLAKDIKQRL
+278 TQLLATDIKHRL
-290 HDGEIVSFGLDPY
+290 HQGEIVSFGLDAY

-309 VTTYLQAIE
+309 VTRYLTDIN
-318 DETRLDLVR
+318 DTTRLDLAR

-338 SRERACVG
+338 SLAKACVG
-346 WRREVVSQ
+346 WRREILSQ
-354 LVNAWG
+354 LVSEWG
-360 WDEKRLMMLDNRANW
+360 WSEERLAMLDNRANW
-375 KIDEVRKAHNELLDA
+375 KIERVREAHNELLDA

-444 LSEPNLTFI
+444 LSENDLTFI
-453 HVPPGRANR
+453 HVPVGRANR

-468 NRAPDMESIIS
+468 NQAPAMDSIVS

-494 WAWFNG
+494 WAYFNG
-500 LLTSRT
+500 LLTPQT
-506 RLFIKGNG
+506 RLHIKSGNLC
-514 IVDLAKLQEMVA
+514 DTAKLQELVA

-553 AIIVNLEYDPTA
+553 AIIVNLENDPTA

-584 GEEQKCLIGS
+584 GQQQQCLVGS
-594 VDLLYRNSWNE
+594 IDLLYRNSWNE
-605 VRTLHFNGEQAMIEA
+605 VRTLHFSGEQSVLEA

-628 HQDAAPPDSVEVFCY
+628 HQDAAPPESVEVFCY

-652 TRVQQMISEC
+652 TRIQQLVSEC

-667 SSTRQ
+667 SSTRLEP
-672 DTGRFKALRVSG
+672 GRFKAVRVAG
-684 QTWGLFFERLNVS
+684 QTWGLFFERLSVS
-697 VQKLENAIEFYGAI
+697 VQKLENAVEFYGAI
-711 SHNKLHGLSVQVETN
+711 SNNKLHGLSIKVETDQV
-726 HVKLPAVVDGFAS
+726 HLPPVVDGFAS

-749 ADNNDSGFNIYILDE
+749 TSDDKGFNIYILDE
-764 SNRAEVYHH
+764 SNRVEVYHH

-814 EVDGRTQVIPF
+814 QLDGRTQVIPF
-825 RTQAIAAAIPTSGT
+825 RSNV
-839 LPPRR
+839 L
-844 CCSSA
+844 SS
-849 TRRFGRIRRD
+849 
-859 APLSGN
+859 LC
-865 TSLTELHRLTGLLA
+865 
-879 RRLLQQIPEGF
+879 
-890 AAAIADPLV
+890 V
-899 AFEIEVIAAL
+899 
-909 FGGQPHLVQR
+909 
-919 LLTVNNDFAAVF
+919 TV
-931 KADGQHAAVDFAVDV
+931 ADGAAQPLKQQF
-946 AIAVPVVQTFFD
+946 QL
-958 GHPQAIGQ
+958 H
-966 AMEFTVVH
+966 
-974 NLILL
+974 
-979 F
+979 

>member
-27 MGPAFQQVYSL
+27 MGPAFQQVYGL

-51 GYLDGNVP
+51 GYLEGNVP
-59 RGICLYTPD
+59 YGVSFYTSD
-68 ETQRHY
+68 ENQLRY
-74 LEELELHRGM
+74 LQDIEHKSR
-84 QTQEPPKGELP
+84 QPVAVPPKGEMP
-95 ITGVYSMGS
+95 ITGLYSMGS
-104 TSSVGQSCSSDLD
+104 TSSVGQNSTSDLD

-123 AWLDSEERQ
+123 SWLDGEERLALQKKCQ
-132 LLQRKCSLLES
+132 LLQKWC
-143 WAASL
+143 AAM

-188 RTAVRLAG
+188 RTAVRMAG
-196 KRILWNMVPC
+196 KRILWNMVPGE
-206 DEEEH
+206 EEEH
-211 YDDYVMGLYAQ
+211 YDDYVMSLYAQ

-233 GGLSSL
+233 GGLSTL

-264 KTLLLEAYSWEYPN
+264 KTLLLEAYSWEYPQT
-278 NRLLAKDIKQRL
+278 RLLAMDIKQRL

-309 VTTYLQAIE
+309 VTHYLTSIDDHA
-318 DETRLDLVR
+318 RLDLVR

-338 SRERACVG
+338 SQDKNAQRSG
-346 WRREVVSQ
+346 WRREILAQ
-354 LVNAWG
+354 LVSEWG
-360 WDEKRLMMLDNRANW
+360 WDEARLAVLDSRAEW
-375 KIDEVRKAHNELLDA
+375 KIERVREAHNELLDA

-444 LSEPNLTFI
+444 LSETHLTFI
-453 HVPPGRANR
+453 HVPAGRANR
-462 TGWYLY
+462 SGWYLY
-468 NRAPDMESIIS
+468 NQAPDMNSIIS

-500 LLTSRT
+500 LLTERT
-506 RLFIKGNG
+506 RLHIKGNE
-514 IVDLAKLQEMVA
+514 ICDLARLQELVA

-533 LRLPAPTPK
+533 LRLPAPTAK

-553 AIIVNLEYDPTA
+553 ALIVNLEYDPTA

-584 GEEQKCLIGS
+584 GQQQQCLIGS
-594 VDLLYRNSWNE
+594 IDLLYRNSWNE
-605 VRTLHFNGEQAMIEA
+605 VRTLHFSGEQAMLEA

-628 HQDAAPPDSVEVFCY
+628 HQDAAPPDAVEVFCY

-652 TRVQQMISEC
+652 TRVQQLVSEC

-672 DTGRFKALRVSG
+672 DPGRFKALRVAG
-684 QTWGLFFERLNVS
+684 QTWGLFFERLGVS
-697 VQKLENAIEFYGAI
+697 VQKLENAVEFYGAI
-711 SHNKLHGLSVQVETN
+711 SNNKLHGLSIKVETEQ
-726 HVKLPAVVDGFAS
+726 VQLPPVVNGYAS

-749 ADNNDSGFNIYILDE
+749 TNNDSGFNIYILDE
-764 SNRAEVYHH
+764 ANRIEVYHH

-798 GSSFINFNLPQ
+798 GSSFVNFNLPQ

-814 EVDGRTQVIPF
+814 NVDNRTQVIPF
-825 RTQAIAAAIPTSGT
+825 RSQTLTQLCAT
-839 LPPRR
+839 LPDNSGDYPQ
-844 CCSSA
+844 
-849 TRRFGRIRRD
+849 RF
-859 APLSGN
+859 
-865 TSLTELHRLTGLLA
+865 
-879 RRLLQQIPEGF
+879 
-890 AAAIADPLV
+890 
-899 AFEIEVIAAL
+899 
-909 FGGQPHLVQR
+909 
-919 LLTVNNDFAAVF
+919 
-931 KADGQHAAVDFAVDV
+931 
-946 AIAVPVVQTFFD
+946 
-958 GHPQAIGQ
+958 QAY
-966 AMEFTVVH
+966 
-974 NLILL
+974 
-979 F
+979 

>member
-27 MGPAFQQVYSL
+27 MGPAFQQVYTL
-38 LPTLLHYHHPLMP
+38 LPVFLHHHHPLIP
-51 GYLDGNVP
+51 GYLEGKVP
-59 RGICLYTPD
+59 HGICLFTPD
-68 ETQRHY
+68 ESQKTY
-74 LEELELHRGM
+74 LTDLEDKWGSAL
-84 QTQEPPKGELP
+84 EPMAKGELP

-104 TSSVGQSCSSDLD
+104 TSSIGQSQSSDLD

-123 AWLDSEERQ
+123 SWLDNEERNR
-132 LLQRKCSLLES
+132 LQEKCSLLEK

-177 TQHILLLDEFY
+177 TQYILLLDEFY
-188 RTAVRLAG
+188 RTAVRMGG
-196 KRILWNMVPC
+196 KRILWNMVPG
-206 DEEEH
+206 EEEAH
-211 YDDYVMGLYAQ
+211 YDEYVLSLYAQ
-222 GVLTPNEWLDL
+222 GALTPNEWLDL
-233 GGLSSL
+233 GGLSTL

-264 KTLLLEAYSWEYPN
+264 KTLLLEAYSWEYPKTQ
-278 NRLLAKDIKQRL
+278 LLAMDIKQRL
-290 HDGEIVSFGLDPY
+290 HQGEIVNFGLDSY
-303 CMMLER
+303 CMMLDR
-309 VTTYLQAIE
+309 VTRYLTQIE
-318 DETRLDLVR
+318 DTTRLDLVR

-338 SRERACVG
+338 SRARASVG
-346 WRREVVSQ
+346 WRREILSQ
-354 LVNAWG
+354 LVAEWG
-360 WDEKRLMMLDNRANW
+360 WDEERLVMLDNRANW
-375 KIDEVRKAHNELLDA
+375 KIERVREAHNELLDA

-444 LSEPNLTFI
+444 LSEENLTFI
-453 HVPPGRANR
+453 HVPAGRANR
-462 TGWYLY
+462 AGWYLY
-468 NRAPDMESIIS
+468 NQSPDMSSIIS

-500 LLTSRT
+500 LLTSKT
-506 RLFIKGNG
+506 RLHMKGN
-514 IVDLAKLQEMVA
+514 DLCDLPRLQELVN
-526 DVSHHFP
+526 DVSSHFP
-533 LRLPAPTPK
+533 LRVPAPTPK

-553 AIIVNLEYDPTA
+553 AIIVNLEHDPTS

-584 GEEQKCLIGS
+584 GQNQECMVGS
-594 VDLLYRNSWNE
+594 IDLLYRNSWNE
-605 VRTLHFNGEQAMIEA
+605 VRTLHFSGEQAVLEA

-628 HQDAAPPDSVEVFCY
+628 HQDAAPPESVEVFCY

-652 TRVQQMISEC
+652 TRIQQLVTEC

-667 SSTRQ
+667 SSKRLEP
-672 DTGRFKALRVSG
+672 GRFKAVRVAG
-684 QTWGLFFERLNVS
+684 QTWGLFFERLSVS

-711 SHNKLHGLSVQVETN
+711 SNNKLHGLSVKLQTDQA
-726 HVKLPAVVDGFAS
+726 HLPAVIDGYAS

-749 ADNNDSGFNIYILDE
+749 SADEIGFNIYILDE
-764 SNRAEVYHH
+764 SNRVEVYHH
-773 CEGSKEEL
+773 CEGSKEDL

-814 EVDGRTQVIPF
+814 SLDDRIQVIPF
-825 RTQAIAAAIPTSGT
+825 RSNALSAVCAT
-839 LPPRR
+839 LPESEIEP
-844 CCSSA
+844 S
-849 TRRFGRIRRD
+849 
-859 APLSGN
+859 
-865 TSLTELHRLTGLLA
+865 RLT
-879 RRLLQQIPEGF
+879 QQF
-890 AAAIADPLV
+890 QL
-899 AFEIEVIAAL
+899 
-909 FGGQPHLVQR
+909 H
-919 LLTVNNDFAAVF
+919 
-931 KADGQHAAVDFAVDV
+931 
-946 AIAVPVVQTFFD
+946 
-958 GHPQAIGQ
+958 
-966 AMEFTVVH
+966 
-974 NLILL
+974 
-979 F
+979 

>member
-1 MYLYIETLKQRLDAI
+1 MYFYIETLKQRLDAI

-27 MGPAFQQVYSL
+27 MGPGFQHVYSL
-38 LPTLLHYHHPLMP
+38 LPTLLHFHHPMLP

-59 RGICLYTPD
+59 HGICFYSPN
-68 ETQRHY
+68 ETQRAW
-74 LEELELHRGM
+74 LDDIGRQAGAAVA
-84 QTQEPPKGELP
+84 EPDSGEQP

-104 TSSVGQSCSSDLD
+104 TSSIGQNANSDFD

-123 AWLDSEERQ
+123 SWLDNEERAQ
-132 LLQRKCSLLES
+132 LQRKCHLLEQ
-143 WAASL
+143 WATRQ
-148 GVEVS
+148 GVDVN

-164 NESGSLGGEDCGS
+164 NESGSLGDEDCGS

-188 RTAVRLAG
+188 RTAVRMGG
-196 KRILWNMVPC
+196 KRILWNMVPG
-206 DEEEH
+206 DEEAH
-211 YDDYVMGLYAQ
+211 YDEYVLSLYAR
-222 GVLTPNEWLDL
+222 GALTPNEWLDL
-233 GGLSSL
+233 GGLGTL

-264 KTLLLEAYSWEYPN
+264 KTLLLEAYSWEYPHTE
-278 NRLLAKDIKQRL
+278 LLAMKIKQRL

-309 VTTYLQAIE
+309 VTYYLTQIN
-318 DETRLDLVR
+318 DMTRLDLVR

-338 SRERACVG
+338 SQDPTG
-346 WRREVVSQ
+346 TPWRREILTQ
-354 LVNAWG
+354 LVTNWG
-360 WDEKRLMMLDNRANW
+360 WDEARLKMLDDRANW
-375 KIDEVRKAHNELLDA
+375 KISQVREAHNELLDA

-436 VNPQISPD
+436 LNPQISPD
-444 LSEPNLTFI
+444 LSEPHLTFI
-453 HVPPGRANR
+453 HVPQGRANR

-468 NRAPDMESIIS
+468 NQSPSMDSIIS

-500 LLTSRT
+500 LLTRST
-506 RLFIKGNG
+506 QVHIKGS
-514 IVDLAKLQEMVA
+514 DTCDSAKLNELIA
-526 DVSHHFP
+526 DVAGHFP
-533 LRLPAPTPK
+533 LRVPAPTPK

-553 AIIVNLEYDPTA
+553 AIIVNLEHDPTA
-565 AFRNQVVHFD
+565 VFRNQVVHFD

-584 GEEQKCLIGS
+584 GQQQQCLVGS
-594 VDLLYRNSWNE
+594 IDLLYRNSWNE
-605 VRTLHFNGEQAMIEA
+605 VRTLHFSGEQAVLEA

-628 HQDAAPPDSVEVFCY
+628 HQDAAPPDTVEVFCY

-652 TRVQQMISEC
+652 TRVQQLVSEC

-672 DTGRFKALRVSG
+672 DPARFKAVRVAG
-684 QTWGLFFERLNVS
+684 QTWGLFFERLSVS
-697 VQKLENAIEFYGAI
+697 VQKLENAVEFYGAI
-711 SHNKLHGLSVQVETN
+711 SNNKLHGLSIQMETEQI
-726 HVKLPAVVDGFAS
+726 HLPPVVDGFAS

-749 ADNNDSGFNIYILDE
+749 TTDDSGFNIYILDE
-764 SNRAEVYHH
+764 TNRVEAYHH

-809 FYQIV
+809 FYQIMNL
-814 EVDGRTQVIPF
+814 DGRIQVVPF
-825 RTQAIAAAIPTSGT
+825 RNSVLSHLCA
-839 LPPRR
+839 
-844 CCSSA
+844 
-849 TRRFGRIRRD
+849 
-859 APLSGN
+859 APLENGAPP
-865 TSLTELHRLTGLLA
+865 LA
-879 RRLLQQIPEGF
+879 QNARSS
-890 AAAIADPLV
+890 
-899 AFEIEVIAAL
+899 
-909 FGGQPHLVQR
+909 
-919 LLTVNNDFAAVF
+919 
-931 KADGQHAAVDFAVDV
+931 
-946 AIAVPVVQTFFD
+946 
-958 GHPQAIGQ
+958 
-966 AMEFTVVH
+966 
-974 NLILL
+974 
-979 F
+979 

>member
-27 MGPAFQQVYSL
+27 MKPAFQRVYSL
-38 LPTLLHYHHPLMP
+38 LPTLLHHHHPLMP
-51 GYLDGNVP
+51 GYLNGNVP
-59 RGICLYTPD
+59 HGICLYTPD
-68 ETQRHY
+68 ETQQDY
-74 LEELELHRGM
+74 LNDLEDKWGS
-84 QTQEPPKGELP
+84 PFDKPASGELP

-104 TSSVGQSCSSDLD
+104 TSSIGQSCSSDLD

-123 AWLDSEERQ
+123 SWLDNEERSR
-132 LLQRKCSLLES
+132 LQQKCSLLEK
-143 WAASL
+143 WAASM

-196 KRILWNMVPC
+196 KRILWNMVPG
-206 DEEEH
+206 EEEAH
-211 YDDYVMGLYAQ
+211 YDEYVLSLYAQ
-222 GVLTPNEWLDL
+222 GALTPNEWLDL

-278 NRLLAKDIKQRL
+278 TQLLATDIKHRL
-290 HDGEIVSFGLDPY
+290 HQGEIVSFGLDAY

-309 VTTYLQAIE
+309 VTRYLTDIN
-318 DETRLDLVR
+318 DTTRLDLAR

-338 SRERACVG
+338 SLAKACVG
-346 WRREVVSQ
+346 WRREILSQ
-354 LVNAWG
+354 LVSEWG
-360 WDEKRLMMLDNRANW
+360 WSEERLAMLDNRANW
-375 KIDEVRKAHNELLDA
+375 KIERVREAHNELLDA

-444 LSEPNLTFI
+444 LSENDLTFI
-453 HVPPGRANR
+453 HVPVGRANR

-468 NRAPDMESIIS
+468 NQAPAMDSIVS

-494 WAWFNG
+494 WAYFNG
-500 LLTSRT
+500 LLTPQT
-506 RLFIKGNG
+506 RLHIKSGNLC
-514 IVDLAKLQEMVA
+514 DTAKLQELVA

-553 AIIVNLEYDPTA
+553 AIIVNLENDPTA

-584 GEEQKCLIGS
+584 GQQQQCLVGS
-594 VDLLYRNSWNE
+594 IDLLYRNSWNE
-605 VRTLHFNGEQAMIEA
+605 VCTLHFSGEQSVLEA
-620 LKTILGKM
+620 LKTILGKL
-628 HQDAAPPDSVEVFCY
+628 HQDAAPPESVEVFCY

-652 TRVQQMISEC
+652 TRIQQLVSEC

-667 SSTRQ
+667 SSTRLEP
-672 DTGRFKALRVSG
+672 GRFKAVRVAG
-684 QTWGLFFERLNVS
+684 QTWGLFFERLSVS
-697 VQKLENAIEFYGAI
+697 VQKLENAVEFYGAI
-711 SHNKLHGLSVQVETN
+711 SNNKLHGLSIKVETDQV
-726 HVKLPAVVDGFAS
+726 HLPPVVDGFAS

-749 ADNNDSGFNIYILDE
+749 TSDDKGFNIYILDE
-764 SNRAEVYHH
+764 SNRVEVYHH

-814 EVDGRTQVIPF
+814 QLDGRTQVIPF
-825 RTQAIAAAIPTSGT
+825 RSNV
-839 LPPRR
+839 L
-844 CCSSA
+844 SS
-849 TRRFGRIRRD
+849 
-859 APLSGN
+859 LC
-865 TSLTELHRLTGLLA
+865 
-879 RRLLQQIPEGF
+879 
-890 AAAIADPLV
+890 V
-899 AFEIEVIAAL
+899 
-909 FGGQPHLVQR
+909 
-919 LLTVNNDFAAVF
+919 TV
-931 KADGQHAAVDFAVDV
+931 ADGAAQPLKQQF
-946 AIAVPVVQTFFD
+946 QL
-958 GHPQAIGQ
+958 H
-966 AMEFTVVH
+966 
-974 NLILL
+974 
-979 F
+979 

>member
-27 MGPAFQQVYSL
+27 MKPAFQRVYSL

-51 GYLDGNVP
+51 GYLTGNVP
-59 RGICLYTPD
+59 HGVCLYTPD
-68 ETQRHY
+68 EIQKDYLTD
-74 LEELELHRGM
+74 LEEKWGSPFEQM
-84 QTQEPPKGELP
+84 ACGELP

-104 TSSVGQSCSSDLD
+104 TSSIGQSCTSDLD

-123 AWLDSEERQ
+123 SWLDNEERNR
-132 LLQRKCSLLES
+132 LQQKCNLLEK
-143 WAASL
+143 WAASM
-148 GVEVS
+148 GAEVS

-188 RTAVRLAG
+188 RSAVRLAG
-196 KRILWNMVPC
+196 KRILWNMVPG
-206 DEEEH
+206 EEEAH
-211 YDDYVMGLYAQ
+211 YDEYVLSLYAQ

-233 GGLSSL
+233 GGLSTL

-278 NRLLAKDIKQRL
+278 TQLLAMDIKQRL
-290 HDGEIVSFGLDPY
+290 HAGEIVCFGLDAY

-309 VTTYLQAIE
+309 VTHYLTQIN
-318 DETRLDLVR
+318 DTTRLDLVR

-338 SRERACVG
+338 SLSKACVG
-346 WRREVVSQ
+346 WRREILGQ
-354 LVNAWG
+354 LVSDWG
-360 WDEKRLMMLDNRANW
+360 WSEERLAILDNRANW
-375 KIDEVRKAHNELLDA
+375 KIERVREAHNELLDA

-444 LSEPNLTFI
+444 LSENDLTFI
-453 HVPPGRANR
+453 HVPAGRANR

-468 NRAPDMESIIS
+468 NQAPAMSTIVS

-494 WAWFNG
+494 WAYFNG
-500 LLTSRT
+500 LLTPQT
-506 RLFIKGNG
+506 RLHIKSAD
-514 IVDLAKLQEMVA
+514 ICDSAKLQELVA

-553 AIIVNLEYDPTA
+553 AIIVNLENDPTA

-584 GEEQKCLIGS
+584 GQQQQCLVGS
-594 VDLLYRNSWNE
+594 IDLLYRNSWNE
-605 VRTLHFNGEQAMIEA
+605 VRTLHFSGEQSVLEA

-628 HQDAAPPDSVEVFCY
+628 HQDAAPPESVEVFCY

-652 TRVQQMISEC
+652 TRIQQLVSEC

-667 SSTRQ
+667 SSTRLEP
-672 DTGRFKALRVSG
+672 GRFKAVRVAG
-684 QTWGLFFERLNVS
+684 QTWGLFFERLSVS
-697 VQKLENAIEFYGAI
+697 VQKLENAVEFYGAI
-711 SHNKLHGLSVQVETN
+711 SHNKLHGLSIKVEADQV
-726 HVKLPAVVDGFAS
+726 HLPAVVDGFAS

-749 ADNNDSGFNIYILDE
+749 TKDQKGFNIYILDE
-764 SNRAEVYHH
+764 SNRIEVYHH

-814 EVDGRTQVIPF
+814 QLDGRTQVIPF
-825 RTQAIAAAIPTSGT
+825 RSNT
-839 LPPRR
+839 LSNL
-844 CCSSA
+844 C
-849 TRRFGRIRRD
+849 
-859 APLSGN
+859 
-865 TSLTELHRLTGLLA
+865 
-879 RRLLQQIPEGF
+879 
-890 AAAIADPLV
+890 
-899 AFEIEVIAAL
+899 
-909 FGGQPHLVQR
+909 
-919 LLTVNNDFAAVF
+919 
-931 KADGQHAAVDFAVDV
+931 V
-946 AIAVPVVQTFFD
+946 AISDGNPVQPLKQHFQL
-958 GHPQAIGQ
+958 H
-966 AMEFTVVH
+966 
-974 NLILL
+974 
-979 F
+979 

>member
-27 MGPAFQQVYSL
+27 MKPAFQRVYSL
-38 LPTLLHYHHPLMP
+38 LPTLLHHHHPLMP
-51 GYLDGNVP
+51 GYLNGNVP
-59 RGICLYTPD
+59 HGICLYTPD
-68 ETQRHY
+68 ETQQAY
-74 LEELELHRGM
+74 LNDLEDKWGS
-84 QTQEPPKGELP
+84 PFDKPASGELP

-104 TSSVGQSCSSDLD
+104 TSSIGQSCSSDLD

-123 AWLDSEERQ
+123 SWLDNEERTR
-132 LLQRKCSLLES
+132 LQQKCSLLEK
-143 WAASL
+143 WAASM

-196 KRILWNMVPC
+196 KRILWNMVPG
-206 DEEEH
+206 EEEAH
-211 YDDYVMGLYAQ
+211 YDEYVLSLYAQ
-222 GVLTPNEWLDL
+222 GALTPNEWLDL

-278 NRLLAKDIKQRL
+278 TQLLATDIKHRL
-290 HDGEIVSFGLDPY
+290 HQGEIVSFGLDAY

-309 VTTYLQAIE
+309 VTRYLTDIN
-318 DETRLDLVR
+318 DTTRLDLAR

-338 SRERACVG
+338 SLAKACVG
-346 WRREVVSQ
+346 WRREILSQ
-354 LVNAWG
+354 LVSEWG
-360 WDEKRLMMLDNRANW
+360 WSEERLAMLDNRANW
-375 KIDEVRKAHNELLDA
+375 KIERVREAHNELLDA

-444 LSEPNLTFI
+444 LSENDLTFI
-453 HVPPGRANR
+453 HVPVGRANR

-468 NRAPDMESIIS
+468 NQAPAMDSIVS

-494 WAWFNG
+494 WAYFNG
-500 LLTSRT
+500 LLTPQT
-506 RLFIKGNG
+506 RLHIKSGNLC
-514 IVDLAKLQEMVA
+514 DTAKLQELVA

-553 AIIVNLEYDPTA
+553 AIIVNLENDPTA

-584 GEEQKCLIGS
+584 GQQQQCLVGS
-594 VDLLYRNSWNE
+594 IDLLYRNSWNE
-605 VRTLHFNGEQAMIEA
+605 VRTLHFSGEQSVLEA

-628 HQDAAPPDSVEVFCY
+628 HQDAAPPESVEVFCY

-652 TRVQQMISEC
+652 TRIQQLVSEC

-667 SSTRQ
+667 SSTRLEP
-672 DTGRFKALRVSG
+672 GRFKAVRVAG
-684 QTWGLFFERLNVS
+684 QTWGLFFERLSVS
-697 VQKLENAIEFYGAI
+697 VQKLENAVEFYGAI
-711 SHNKLHGLSVQVETN
+711 SNNKLHGLSIKVETDQV
-726 HVKLPAVVDGFAS
+726 HLPPVVDGFAS

-749 ADNNDSGFNIYILDE
+749 TSDDKGFNIYILDE
-764 SNRAEVYHH
+764 SNRVEVYHH

-814 EVDGRTQVIPF
+814 QLDGRTQVIPF
-825 RTQAIAAAIPTSGT
+825 RSNV
-839 LPPRR
+839 L
-844 CCSSA
+844 SS
-849 TRRFGRIRRD
+849 
-859 APLSGN
+859 LC
-865 TSLTELHRLTGLLA
+865 
-879 RRLLQQIPEGF
+879 
-890 AAAIADPLV
+890 V
-899 AFEIEVIAAL
+899 
-909 FGGQPHLVQR
+909 
-919 LLTVNNDFAAVF
+919 TV
-931 KADGQHAAVDFAVDV
+931 ADGAAQPLKQQF
-946 AIAVPVVQTFFD
+946 QL
-958 GHPQAIGQ
+958 H
-966 AMEFTVVH
+966 
-974 NLILL
+974 
-979 F
+979 

>member
-27 MGPAFQQVYSL
+27 MGPAFRQVYSL
-38 LPTLLHYHHPLMP
+38 LPILLHHHHPQLP

-59 RGICLYTPD
+59 HGISFFAPD
-68 ETQRHY
+68 ETQKSWLKR
-74 LEELELHRGM
+74 LDGEV
-84 QTQEPPKGELP
+84 PPVDGPGEMP

-104 TSSVGQSCSSDLD
+104 TSSVGQNITSDLD

-123 AWLDSEERQ
+123 SWLDNAERLCLQ
-132 LLQRKCSLLES
+132 KKCHLLQKWCL
-143 WAASL
+143 SL

-196 KRILWNMVPC
+196 KRILWNMVPGE
-206 DEEEH
+206 EEEH
-211 YDDYVMGLYAQ
+211 YDDYVMSLYAR

-233 GGLSSL
+233 GGLGTL

-278 NRLLAKDIKQRL
+278 SRLLAMDIKQRL

-309 VTTYLQAIE
+309 VTRYLISIDDHA
-318 DETRLDLVR
+318 RLDLVR
-327 RCFYLKVCEKL
+327 RCFYLKVCERL
-338 SRERACVG
+338 SVEEEKSG
-346 WRREVVSQ
+346 WRREILSQ
-354 LVNAWG
+354 LVKEWG
-360 WDEKRLMMLDNRANW
+360 WDEARIAMLDSRAEW
-375 KIDEVRKAHNELLDA
+375 KIGRVREAHNELLDA

-436 VNPQISPD
+436 LNPQISPD
-444 LSEPNLTFI
+444 LSETNLTFI
-453 HVPPGRANR
+453 HVPDGRANR
-462 TGWYLY
+462 AGWYLY
-468 NRAPDMESIIS
+468 NQAPDMQSIVS

-500 LLTSRT
+500 LLTEKT
-506 RLFIKGNG
+506 RLHIKGNG
-514 IVDLAKLQEMVA
+514 VCDLAKLQEMVA
-526 DVSHHFP
+526 DVSRHFP
-533 LRLPAPTPK
+533 LRLPAPTPR

-547 CEIRHL
+547 CEIRHM
-553 AIIVNLEYDPTA
+553 AIIVNFEHDPTA

-584 GEEQKCLIGS
+584 GQQQQCLIGS
-594 VDLLYRNSWNE
+594 IDLLYRNSWNE
-605 VRTLHFNGEQAMIEA
+605 VRTLHFNGEQSMIEA

-628 HQDAAPPDSVEVFCY
+628 HQDASPPDNVEVFCY

-652 TRVQQMISEC
+652 TRVQQLVSEC

-672 DTGRFKALRVSG
+672 EPGRFKAVRVAG
-684 QTWGLFFERLNVS
+684 QTWGLFFERMSVS
-697 VQKLENAIEFYGAI
+697 VQKLENAVEFYGAI
-711 SHNKLHGLSVQVETN
+711 SNNKLHGLSIKVEAN
-726 HVKLPAVVDGFAS
+726 HTPLPTVVNGYAS
-739 EGIIQFFFED
+739 EGIIQFFFEETT
-749 ADNNDSGFNIYILDE
+749 NDRGFNIYILDE
-764 SNRAEVYHH
+764 TNRVEVYHH

-790 SSHDRFTY
+790 SSHDRFTF

-809 FYQIV
+809 FYQITQ
-814 EVDGRTQVIPF
+814 VDGRAQVIPF
-825 RTQAIAAAIPTSGT
+825 RSQTLTQ
-839 LPPRR
+839 L
-844 CCSSA
+844 C
-849 TRRFGRIRRD
+849 
-859 APLSGN
+859 
-865 TSLTELHRLTGLLA
+865 
-879 RRLLQQIPEGF
+879 
-890 AAAIADPLV
+890 
-899 AFEIEVIAAL
+899 
-909 FGGQPHLVQR
+909 
-919 LLTVNNDFAAVF
+919 
-931 KADGQHAAVDFAVDV
+931 AVDLANSNLE
-946 AIAVPVVQTFFD
+946 Q
-958 GHPQAIGQ
+958 GSQAARYQI
-966 AMEFTVVH
+966 H
-974 NLILL
+974 
-979 F
+979 